1 MACSNNLSLFLHFS
15 VQAIFPNPDPD
26 YIHDKKMASLVAYA
40 KKVEGDMY
48 GMANSRVGFNLLC
61 IYIMYFEFYD
71 KNYVMLI
78 TYHFLVF

>member
-1 MACSNNLSLFLHFS
+1 MPIFISDMACSNTFTFLFLHFS

-48 GMANSRVGFNLLC
+48 GMANSRVSFNLPHVL
-61 IYIMYFEFYD
+61 
-71 KNYVMLI
+71 
-78 TYHFLVF
+78 

>member
-1 MACSNNLSLFLHFS
+1 MTWSNNLLLFLHFS

-48 GMANSRVGFNLLC
+48 GMANSRVCFKLLRIC
-61 IYIMYFEFYD
+61 IMYFELNSM
-71 KNYVMLI
+71 KKI
-78 TYHFLVF
+78 